1 MAQREGSILCPSCR
15 KLIHSSE
22 PSCPYCGA
30 VAPGLVRAPRSLD
43 ALIGPNA
50 DTSAW
55 LVGACAGMYLL
66 SLVLDP
72 SAVMRSLQNFSLY
85 TAFAPSTAMLYT
97 LGMTG
102 GVAII
107 FGGWWTVLTS
117 SFLHASL
124 VHVAF
129 ELMWTRSL
137 GQMVSTWFGPAR
149 LLVIWFVS
157 GAVGHLLYN
166 LLSDQPIVGSDAN
179 ICGLLGALL
188 AFGRRSGGSFGA
200 DLLKRMTVITAIF
213 LGLPLLFGASL
224 NTADL
229 GGLVAGAVMGA
240 MMPLADQARE
250 TRVVQLTALAFIG
263 LTVLGF
269 IASAVRLGPMM
280 LGGP

>member
-30 VAPGLVRAPRSLD
+30 TAPGLVRAPRSLD
-43 ALIGPNA
+43 ALIGPDA
-50 DTSAW
+50 DTSLW
-55 LVGACAGMYLL
+55 LVGAVAGMYVL

-72 SAVMRSLQNFSLY
+72 SAVTRTLQSFSLY
-85 TAFAPSTAMLYT
+85 TAFAPSGGILYT

-102 GVAII
+102 GIAII

-129 ELMWTRSL
+129 ELMWTRSI
-137 GQMVSTWFGPAR
+137 GQLVASYFGPAR
-149 LLVIWFVS
+149 LLVLWFVT
-157 GAVGHLLYN
+157 GAIGHTLYN
-166 LLSDQPIVGSDAN
+166 LLSDQPLVGADAN
-179 ICGLLGALL
+179 ICGLLGALI
-188 AFGRRSGGSFGA
+188 AFGRRRGGAGGA
-200 DLLKRMTVITAIF
+200 ELMKRMTVITALF
-213 LGLPLLFGASL
+213 LGMPLLFGASL

-229 GGLVAGAVMGA
+229 GGFATGLVLGSVMP
-240 MMPLADQARE
+240 MADQARE
-250 TRVVQLTALAFIG
+250 TRAVQLTALAFIG
-263 LTVLGF
+263 LTVLGVM
-269 IASAVRLGPMM
+269 ASAVRLGPMM

>member
-22 PSCPYCGA
+22 ERCPYCGA
-30 VAPGLVRAPRSLD
+30 VAPGLVRLPRGLN
-43 ALIGPNA
+43 AVIGPDA

-55 LVGACAGMYLL
+55 LVGAMAGMYVL
-66 SLVLDP
+66 SLVLSP
-72 SAVMRSLQNFSLY
+72 ETVMRSLQSFSLY
-85 TAFAPSTAMLYT
+85 TAFAPSMGILYT

-102 GVAII
+102 GVATA
-107 FGGWWTVLTS
+107 FGAWWTVLTS

-137 GQMVSTWFGPAR
+137 GQMISGWFGPAR
-149 LLVIWFVS
+149 LLLIWFLS
-157 GAVGHLLYN
+157 GAAGHTLYN
-166 LLSDQPIVGSDAN
+166 LLGDQPMVGSDAN
-179 ICGLLGALL
+179 ICGLVGALL
-188 AFGRRSGGSFGA
+188 AFGRRAGGSFGA
-200 DLLKRMTVITAIF
+200 ELMKRMVVAMALF

-229 GGLVAGAVMGA
+229 GGLAAGLVLGSVMPVAG
-240 MMPLADQARE
+240 QAPE
-250 TRVVQLTALAFIG
+250 TRLAQLGALAFIG
-263 LTVLGF
+263 LTALGVV
-269 IASAVRLGPMM
+269 ASAVRLGPMM